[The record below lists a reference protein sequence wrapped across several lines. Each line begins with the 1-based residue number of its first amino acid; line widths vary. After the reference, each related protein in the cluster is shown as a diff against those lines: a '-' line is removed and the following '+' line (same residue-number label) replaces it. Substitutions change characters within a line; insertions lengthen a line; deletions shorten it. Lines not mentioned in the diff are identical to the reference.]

1 MSARGGV
8 LTAIAGLFVEPIDNA
23 PAEALAGDPAGVR
36 VVVAVI
42 GLSSRCGATTVAR
55 ALGAELALRDDG
67 GSCVVTAESV
77 AAGGIPLG
85 TPAAVR
91 LARAMA
97 RAVPERTRPVGRLC
111 LTTCGAGAQP
121 SIVDAGRDAAP
132 VVLDVFDLSQA
143 SVAASLAD
151 AVVLVAG
158 PDTEPALAAVASES
172 LARVGPDPI
181 VALNRLRGD
190 SDRWHDRHAIALPD
204 SRLGAQLAL
213 AGREPPA
220 ALGQAISTLA
230 DLVTGG

>member
-8 LTAIAGLFVEPIDNA
+8 LTAIAGLFVEPIDRA
-23 PAEALAGDPAGVR
+23 PVEAFAGEPASAR

-42 GLSSRCGATTVAR
+42 GLSPRCGATTVAR

-67 GSCVVTAESV
+67 SCVVTAETV

-91 LARAMA
+91 LTRALS
-97 RAVPERTRPVGRLC
+97 RAVAERMRPVGRLC
-111 LTTCGAGAQP
+111 LATCGAGSPAAL
-121 SIVDAGRDAAP
+121 VDAARDAAP
-132 VVLDVFDLSQA
+132 VVLDVFDPSQA

-158 PDTEPALAAVASES
+158 PGTEPALAAVAAES
-172 LARVGPDPI
+172 LARVGPDSI
-181 VALNRLRGD
+181 VVLNRDRGD

-230 DLVTGG
+230 DLVTGR